1 MAPRATAG
9 CGPPVDWRCIVRS
22 TVEYRSHGVPLE
34 EYELTRKDDRDQKTA
49 VDIHAHVKKLVAE
62 WTAEEAADPGLKEA
76 RQQNVNRA
84 WEMLRALR
92 TPDSQIVRWRIR
104 LYCGH
109 IAETQ
114 RHCEVEQPKAYGASS
129 MRCPDCGMDP
139 ALIVA
144 YEPMGPLAPPEGA
157 FAGRQPLEPKSR
169 KALERRL
176 AKIEHEA
183 AQIREQLSRPAE

>member
-1 MAPRATAG
+1 M
-9 CGPPVDWRCIVRS
+9 RS
-22 TVEYRSHGVPLE
+22 TSEYRSHGVPLE

-49 VDIHAHVKKLVAE
+49 VDIHAHVKKL
-62 WTAEEAADPGLKEA
+62 AEEWRAEDAADPELKEA
-76 RQQNVNRA
+76 RQRNVDRA

-92 TPDSQIVRWRIR
+92 TPDSQIVRWRVR

-114 RHCEVEQPKAYGASS
+114 RHCEVEQPKAHGASS
-129 MRCPDCGMDP
+129 MRCPDCGMNP

-144 YEPMGPLAPPEGA
+144 YEPIGLLAPTEGA
-157 FAGRQPLEPKSR
+157 FAGRQPLTPKSR
-169 KALERRL
+169 RALQRRL

-183 AQIREQLSRPAE
+183 EQIREQLGRPAE